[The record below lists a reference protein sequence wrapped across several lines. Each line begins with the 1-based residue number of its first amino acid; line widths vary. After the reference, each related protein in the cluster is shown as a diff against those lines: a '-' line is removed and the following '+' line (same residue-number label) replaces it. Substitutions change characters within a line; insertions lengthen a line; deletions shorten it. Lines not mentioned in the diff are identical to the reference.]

1 MELSNFKRLDH
12 RRKIAHITRVMKKR
26 KDPSAWPLPKQKA
39 KQGLERF
46 EYSMFSQNGEDGILR
61 YLFSEI
67 GFGSRFFLE
76 FGFSVLQNNSL
87 RLILKEQFSGIFID
101 GAESS
106 VKQFN
111 EAVLLSGIA
120 NVQAINRF
128 LDLDNLESTIVESK
142 LPGEIDLLSIDVDGN
157 DYWFWEGITCI
168 SPRIVL
174 IEYNASL
181 GPDLSL
187 TVPYDPSFDRHRKH
201 KSGFY
206 AGASI
211 GALEKLGKKKGY
223 SLVACDSMGVNAF
236 FVRDDCMTK
245 ELKAS
250 PGSLSYRPH
259 KKRLDRGYSPDKQ
272 LSIIKDLPFTLV
284 E

>member
-1 MELSNFKRLDH
+1 MRQLFKRLDH
-12 RRKIAHITRVMKKR
+12 KRKIAHITRVMRKR
-26 KDPSAWPLPKQKA
+26 KDPLTWPLRKQKD
-39 KQGLERF
+39 KQGLEKF
-46 EYSMFSQNGEDGILR
+46 EYSLFSQNGEDGILR

-87 RLILKEQFSGIFID
+87 RLILKEQYSGVFID
-101 GAESS
+101 GSELS

-111 EAVLLSGIA
+111 EAVLLSGTS
-120 NVQAINRF
+120 NVQAITRF
-128 LDLDNLESTIVESK
+128 LDLDNLESTIMESN
-142 LPGEIDLLSIDVDGN
+142 LPEDIDMLSIDVDGN
-157 DYWFWEGITCI
+157 DYWFWEGINCI
-168 SPRIVL
+168 SPRIVV

-181 GPDLSL
+181 GPELSL
-187 TVPYDPSFDRHRKH
+187 TVPYDPSFDRHEKH

-223 SLVACDSMGVNAF
+223 SLLACDSMGVNAF

-245 ELKAS
+245 ALKVSPAS
-250 PGSLSYRPH
+250 LAYQAH
-259 KKRLDRGYSPDKQ
+259 KRRLDRGFSLDKQ
-272 LSIIKDLPFTLV
+272 LSIIEDMPFTLV